1 MRSWNLAAL
10 HGVAAHREEKHLD
23 DGSHSRRKRGSL
35 SPDEIVAAALR
46 LLDGEGESAL
56 TFTRLGA
63 ELKASPTAVYR
74 HFASRQDLV
83 LAIADTLDGISLDG
97 YVPTDDWR
105 ADLNDLAWRAWK
117 VAEEHPAAAAI
128 AMGLNTNGINELRA
142 VDAVLRALHMRGLR
156 GRDAVAHYQVYSN
169 LVLAAAA
176 AHGARLASS
185 QGEPT
190 EGGWVQSYS
199 PADPTRYPYAEAV
212 KVELRLVDDKEIFSR
227 QVAMLLGVLSPA
239 TS

>member
-1 MRSWNLAAL
+1 MPSPR
-10 HGVAAHREEKHLD
+10 VAARRQEKQMD
-23 DGSHSRRKRGSL
+23 DGTHSRRKRGSI

-83 LAIADTLDGISLDG
+83 LAIAETLDGISLDG
-97 YVPTDDWR
+97 YVPTDDWKF
-105 ADLNDLAWRAWK
+105 DLNDLAWRAWR

-176 AHGARLASS
+176 AHGSLLASS
-185 QGEPT
+185 YGDQTKE
-190 EGGWVQSYS
+190 GWVQSYS
-199 PADPTRYPYAEAV
+199 PADPLRYPYAEAV
-212 KVELRLVDDKEIFSR
+212 KVELRLVDYKEVFSR
-227 QVAMLLGVLSPA
+227 QVAMFLEVLSRA
-239 TS
+239 MS